1 MDAMAEPRA
10 ILLTGATGFLG
21 QYLLQELLQNQY
33 PVAVLAR
40 DSRQGLAAERI
51 GQIVRGCSDRL
62 KIDLAIPTVLTGDLD
77 QPDLGLSAADR
88 SWLAR
93 NCRAV
98 LHSAANLSFQE
109 TAAGEPWRTNVAG
122 TESLLQLCAN
132 VGIAEFHHIST
143 AFVCGK
149 SQSLVTEA
157 ASESA
162 PEFHNV
168 YEESKFQAEHL
179 VRRSPGVCATIYR
192 PSVIVG
198 ASDTGHTSSF
208 TGFYRFLEM
217 GVRLAQANCPGGEG
231 HFPLRLP
238 LCGDEPWNLVCVD
251 WVARAVVQA
260 LGNSHLR
267 GHTFHLVNCSPTTT
281 RLIRDVGAELLNLR
295 GVEFAGSREI
305 TNPTSVEEAFLTG
318 IEEYWPYL
326 FGSPQFDSANAAA
339 AFAAPPV
346 VDRRMLE
353 RLIGFAIRNRWG
365 RTGKPRGQTQQKS
378 SQSFSCTRYMEEV
391 FPAKARN
398 SRLAREAGLDLIVSI
413 KLGGREHGQW
423 SCQWRQGELV
433 QVQRGLHPDAVATFT
448 ADSATFEAIVFGRQ
462 TPQEAFFEQRISI
475 AGELEIALK
484 LVVLLGQFLAENPVA
499 QPQPKGGA
507 LSQQVARSGN
517 PS

>member
-1 MDAMAEPRA
+1 MAGLHA
-10 ILLTGATGFLG
+10 SLLTGATGFLG
-21 QYLLQELLQNQY
+21 QHLLQELLLNQF

-40 DSRQGLAAERI
+40 DSRQGRAAERI
-51 GQIVRGCSDRL
+51 GRIVRSCSDRL
-62 KIDLAIPTVLTGDLD
+62 KVDLAVPTVLAGDLGR
-77 QPDLGLSAADR
+77 PNLGLNASDR

-98 LHSAANLSFQE
+98 IHSAANLSFQE
-109 TAAGEPWRTNVAG
+109 TAVGEPWRTNVAG
-122 TESLLQLCAN
+122 TETLLQLCAKL
-132 VGIAEFHHIST
+132 GLTEFHYIST

-149 SQSLVTEA
+149 NTGLVTETA
-157 ASESA
+157 PENA

-168 YEESKFQAEHL
+168 YEESKFQAERL
-179 VRRSPGVCATIYR
+179 VRRSPGLRATIYR

-208 TGFYRFLEM
+208 SGFYRFLEM
-217 GVRLAQANCPGGEG
+217 GVRLAQVHCPDGQG

-238 LCGDEPWNLVCVD
+238 LSGGEPWDLVCVD
-251 WVARAVVQA
+251 WVARAIVHA
-260 LGNSHLR
+260 LGKSHLH

-305 TNPTSVEEAFLTG
+305 DHPTSVEKAFLSG

-326 FGSPQFDSANAAA
+326 MGSPQFDCTNAAA

-365 RTGKPRGQTQQKS
+365 RAGKSRDQTQQRG
-378 SQSFSCTRYMEEV
+378 SQPFSCAEYVEEV
-391 FPAKARN
+391 FPTQARK
-398 SRLAREAGLDLIVSI
+398 SRLAREAGIDLIVSI
-413 KLGGREHGQW
+413 DLGGPEYGQW
-423 SCQWRQGELV
+423 SCQWRQGELA

-448 ADSATFEAIVFGRQ
+448 TDSATFEAIVLGRQ
-462 TPQEAFFEQRISI
+462 TPQEAFFEQRIAIS
-475 AGELEIALK
+475 GELETALK

-499 QPQPKGGA
+499 QPQRKGDA
-507 LSQQVARSGN
+507 LSQQVARSGDL
-517 PS
+517 S